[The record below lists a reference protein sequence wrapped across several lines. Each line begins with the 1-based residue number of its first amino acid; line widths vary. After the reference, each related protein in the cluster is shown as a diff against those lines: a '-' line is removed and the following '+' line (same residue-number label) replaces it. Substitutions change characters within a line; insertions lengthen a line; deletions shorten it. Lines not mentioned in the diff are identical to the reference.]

1 MLTFQVTYQIQA
13 SSSADAEDW
22 AKSVAREQTIECI
35 DEGVPHAFI
44 LEEVLG
50 KIIDLT
56 DQGDGAFHATIAY
69 NADVVA
75 GQLPQL
81 FNVIYG
87 NTSMHVGVRMVGIE
101 MPAQM
106 QAQFPGPQFGAEG
119 FRKVV
124 GNADGP
130 MICSVLK
137 PQGLTAEELAER
149 AYQCVLGG
157 TDMIKDDHNL
167 ADQPWAP
174 FKKRVETIAAAVAKA
189 NKETGNSTVYAPS
202 MNCPFDQFEANAR
215 FAKQAG
221 ATAYLVMPGLT
232 SYDSVRFLAGS
243 EELSMPIMLHPS
255 TLGSYSNAGTNGI
268 SHAGL
273 YASYARIAGADITI
287 YPSFGG
293 RYGFSKAMC
302 LDVAQACRADN
313 GLFKPILPSPGGGMK
328 LELAPMLYEMYG
340 KDAVFLF
347 GGGAMRYQDKIAE
360 GIRELKAA
368 LAPS

>member
-1 MLTFQVTYQIQA
+1 MLTFKVKYQIEA
-13 SSSADAEDW
+13 SSASDAQDW

-44 LEEVLG
+44 LEDVLG
-50 KIIDLT
+50 KVIELS
-56 DQGDGAFHATIAY
+56 DQGNGFFHATIAY
-69 NADVVA
+69 NGDTVA

-87 NTSMHVGVRMVGIE
+87 NTSMHVGVRMIDVE
-101 MPAQM
+101 MPAEM
-106 QAQFPGPQFGAEG
+106 QVQFPGPRYGAKGVRE
-119 FRKVV
+119 VV
-124 GNADGP
+124 GNQSGP
-130 MICSVLK
+130 MVCSVLK
-137 PQGLTAEELAER
+137 PQGLTPAELAER

-157 TDMIKDDHNL
+157 ADMIKDDHNL
-167 ADQPWAP
+167 ANQPWAP
-174 FKKRVETIAAAVAKA
+174 FEQRVETIAAAIAKA
-189 NKETGNSTVYAPS
+189 NEATGNSTLYAPS
-202 MNCPFDQFEANAR
+202 MNCPIDRFEHNAR

-232 SYDSVRFLAGS
+232 SYDSVRFLAAS
-243 EELSMPIMLHPS
+243 DELSMPIMMHPS

-268 SHAGL
+268 SHAAL

-293 RYGFSKAMC
+293 RYGFSKKMC
-302 LDVAQACRADN
+302 LDVADACRADN

-328 LELAPMLYEMYG
+328 LEFAPMLYEMYG
-340 KDAVFLF
+340 DDAVFLF

-360 GIRELKAA
+360 GIRKLKAA
-368 LAPS
+368 LAPA